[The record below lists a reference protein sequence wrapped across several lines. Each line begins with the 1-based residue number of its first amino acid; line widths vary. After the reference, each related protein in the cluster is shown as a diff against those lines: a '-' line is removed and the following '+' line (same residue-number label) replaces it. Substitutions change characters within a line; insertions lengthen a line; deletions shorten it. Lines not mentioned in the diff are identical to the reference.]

1 MDYPDP
7 RIAALRRFNR
17 FYTQKIGVLAGGL
30 HPSPFSLTETRILN
44 ELAHRPDPSAAD
56 LARELGLDGGYLSR
70 VLLGFEKS
78 GLIAREAAPDDG
90 RKSVLRLTDNGKI
103 AVGLLETQSSAQAAE
118 MLAGLPTASHRRLVR
133 AMRDIE
139 ATLGG
144 TPSRAWVMR
153 PLRPG
158 DLGWVIASHGAIY
171 HREFGWDGSFETLVA
186 EIAASIAKNFNPLC
200 EAGWIAE
207 LDGMPIGSVFLI
219 RVSDEVAKLRLLIV
233 DPAARGLGIGV
244 RLVAEC
250 TNFARAAGY
259 RRITLWT
266 QSILLAARR
275 IYAEEG
281 YRLVGSE
288 ALHDFGQDLIS
299 ETWELALD

>member
-1 MDYPDP
+1 MEYLDP

-17 FYTQKIGVLAGGL
+17 FYTQKIGVLGEGL
-30 HPSPFSLTETRILN
+30 HRSPFSLTETRILY
-44 ELAHRPDPSAAD
+44 ELAHRPGPSAAD

-70 VLLGFEKS
+70 VLVGFEKS
-78 GLIAREAAPDDG
+78 GLIARDAAPADG
-90 RKSVLRLTDNGKI
+90 RKSVLRLTEAGKI
-103 AVGLLETQSSAQAAE
+103 AVARLETQSSAQAAE
-118 MLAGLPTASHRRLVR
+118 MLAGLPATSQGRLVR
-133 AMRDIE
+133 ALRDVE

-144 TPSRAWVMR
+144 SPSRAWLMR

-171 HREFGWDGSFETLVA
+171 HQEFGWDGGFETLVA
-186 EIAASIAKNFNPLC
+186 EIAAGIAKNFNPAC

-207 LDGMPIGSVFLI
+207 LDGVPVGSVFLI

-250 TNFARAAGY
+250 SRFARTAGY

-281 YRLVGSE
+281 YRLVTSE
-288 ALHDFGQDLIS
+288 NLHDFGQDLVS
-299 ETWELALD
+299 ETWELELE